1 VKRGIFLAAALA
13 ALAVSMVVAAGPAAG
28 DSNSLEDKFTS
39 GQGPPIS
46 GVAEFRDSLGLGI
59 TECPQARL
67 KGLFNEPLD
76 RRQKD
81 RVEQYSGD
89 GNDLRTNEE
98 FSCFP
103 QNETSIDTNPAPGK
117 EKNIVG
123 GVNDYRNG
131 HPMTGFQASVDNGDS
146 WYSGIIPWSTS
157 PEGPL
162 QSGGDPAVV
171 FDRQGIAYMAELT
184 FAVESSTNGIGV
196 ARSTNGGYTWS
207 RICFPIDL
215 TPMVADDDAAAC
227 GGPGDPRQPGDGAVV
242 FQEPIFEV
250 GPTPPGRTFDVTP
263 FHDKEYMA
271 AGPRPALVEPV
282 CFTPI
287 TRTPIPAGAPGCPD
301 EHIGVDRLYVTW
313 TKFEVAIVT
322 SGEPPRDR
330 VVTSK
335 TTIRLSYSDDRGR
348 SWSPDRPISGSAR
361 FCIGFGFGGPRD
373 CDRNQFSVPTV
384 NPHTGLLGV
393 AFENFNTEDENQY
406 LFVRSRDGGQTIEG
420 PFFVTPVFDVNFP
433 RAGAA
438 GGRPDCTARGQQGG
452 RIVYTNSCF
461 RSNAGGNVVA
471 DKRGG
476 DFADDFYLVMS
487 DNRNGT
493 AASSNADVFLFK
505 STDGGTTWIG
515 PTRVNNDRSEVP
527 EGFDRDCPP
536 ILADTDPDQEGNQ
549 PGPNPDC
556 PAEANFGNDQWWPWV
571 DINNN
576 GHLNVTFKDRRL
588 DSASPIGAGEWP
600 TSKTRQGNYL
610 VWTWGAQCTISRT
623 ATVTE
628 PTPEIPR
635 GATQCLAPAAAVIP
649 QPTEPIDPGEGPVP
663 GQGAG
668 FVGPYH
674 NFGISD
680 FPSNFDYCF
689 RAGIF
694 CGDYDVVATADNDT
708 KVYSHF
714 TDARN
719 GRSSGGPGGGPP
731 SPSPSQPGRNPACEQ
746 SDAMVDEYS
755 STSADAGQ
763 KQPKKEDAMFLVTP
777 CPADMRAP

>member
-1 VKRGIFLAAALA
+1 MVLRRLRLRAALA
-13 ALAVSMVVAAGPAAG
+13 LLAAFVLLGGTTARG
-28 DSNSLEDKFTS
+28 DPSSLRNKLQS
-39 GQGPPIS
+39 GQGPTMS
-46 GVAEFRDSLGLGI
+46 GVTQFTDSLGLGI

-76 RRQKD
+76 HRQKD
-81 RVEQYSGD
+81 QVEQYSGD

-117 EKNIVG
+117 EKNVVG

-146 WYSGIIPWSTS
+146 WYSGVIPWSTS
-157 PEGPL
+157 PSGPL

-171 FDRQGIAYMAELT
+171 FDREGIVYMAELT
-184 FAVESSTNGIGV
+184 FAVESNANGIGV

-207 RICFPIDL
+207 RICFPIDA
-215 TPMVADDDAAAC
+215 TPDDETDDAAVC
-227 GGPGDPRQPGDGAVV
+227 GGPGDPRHPGDGGVV
-242 FQEPIFEV
+242 FDPDI
-250 GPTPPGRTFDVTP
+250 GPTTP

-271 AGPRPALVEPV
+271 AGPRPAGVQPTCFAPV
-282 CFTPI
+282 
-287 TRTPIPAGAPGCPD
+287 TRGPIPAGAPGCPN
-301 EHIGVDRLYVTW
+301 ESIGVDRLYVTW
-313 TKFEVAIVT
+313 SKFEFAIIEV
-322 SGEPPRDR
+322 GDPPRQ
-330 VVTSK
+330 VLVLT
-335 TTIRLSYSDDRGR
+335 TVTIRLSYSDDRGR
-348 SWSPDRPISGSAR
+348 SWSRDRPISGSAP
-361 FCIGFGFGGPRD
+361 FCIGGGFGGATD
-373 CDRNQFSVPTV
+373 CDLNQFSVPTV

-393 AFENFNTEDENQY
+393 AFENFNTPHENQY
-406 LFVRSRDGGQTIEG
+406 LFVRSRDGGQTFEG

-433 RAGAA
+433 QAGTT

-461 RSNAGGNVVA
+461 RSNAGGNVVV

-476 DFADDFYLVMS
+476 EFADDFYLVMS

-493 AASSNADVFLFK
+493 RASSNADVFLFR
-505 STDGGTTWIG
+505 STDGGSTWIG
-515 PTRVNNDRSEVP
+515 PTRVNNDLSVAP
-527 EGFDRDCPP
+527 PDRDCP
-536 ILADTDPDQEGNQ
+536 LLVGDP
-549 PGPNPDC
+549 PMPNPAC
-556 PAEANFGNDQWWPWV
+556 PPTANFGNDQFWPWV
-571 DINNN
+571 DINDK

-588 DSASPIGAGEWP
+588 DTASPIGAGEWP

-610 VWTWGAQCTISRT
+610 VWTWGAQCTIGST
-623 ATVTE
+623 AEVTAETETV
-628 PTPEIPR
+628 PQAAR
-635 GATQCLAPAAAVIP
+635 QCLAPEAAVIL
-649 QPTEPIDPGEGPVP
+649 QPEEPIDPEGPVP

-674 NFGISD
+674 NFGVSD

-708 KVYSHF
+708 RVYSHF

-719 GRSSGGPGGGPP
+719 GRSSGGPAGGTSPP
-731 SPSPSQPGRNPACEQ
+731 PSQPGRNPACEQ
-746 SDAMVDEYS
+746 SDSMVDEYS
-755 STSADAGQ
+755 STSADPGQ
-763 KQPKKEDAMFLVTP
+763 DEPKKEDAMFLVTP
-777 CPADMRAP
+777 CPPAMQEP

>member
-1 VKRGIFLAAALA
+1 MRKSRRAAAALVASA
-13 ALAVSMVVAAGPAAG
+13 AATLCLVGSAAGERPAHW
-28 DSNSLEDKFTS
+28 DQEEK
-39 GQGPPIS
+39 QPPMS
-46 GVAEFRDSLGLGI
+46 GVTEFTDSLGLGI

-146 WYSGIIPWSTS
+146 WYSGVIPWSTS
-157 PEGPL
+157 PAGPL

-171 FDRQGIAYMAELT
+171 FDREGNVYMAELT
-184 FAVESSTNGIGV
+184 FAVESNANGIGV

-207 RICFPIDL
+207 RICFPIDA
-215 TPMVADDDAAAC
+215 TPTNETDDAAVC
-227 GGPGDPRQPGDGAVV
+227 GGPGDPRHPGDGGVV
-242 FQEPIFEV
+242 FEEDI
-250 GPTPPGRTFDVTP
+250 GPTTP

-271 AGPRPALVEPV
+271 AGPRPAGVQPT
-282 CFTPI
+282 CFAPI
-287 TRTPIPAGAPGCPD
+287 TRTPIPAGAPGCPN
-301 EHIGVDRLYVTW
+301 ETIGVDRLYVTW
-313 TKFEVAIVT
+313 TKFEAAIITVGDPPQQVLVT
-322 SGEPPRDR
+322 SAA
-330 VVTSK
+330 
-335 TTIRLSYSDDRGR
+335 TIRLSYSDDRGR
-348 SWSPDRPISGSAR
+348 SWSPDKPISASAP
-361 FCIGFGFGGPRD
+361 FCIGGGFGEATA
-373 CDRNQFSVPTV
+373 CDFNQFSVPTV

-393 AFENFNTEDENQY
+393 AFQNFNTPDENQY

-433 RAGAA
+433 RAGAT

-476 DFADDFYLVMS
+476 EFADDFYLVMS

-493 AASSNADVFLFK
+493 RASSNADIFLFK

-515 PTRVNNDRSEVP
+515 PTRVNSDRSVAP
-527 EGFDRDCPP
+527 PDRDCPP
-536 ILADTDPDQEGNQ
+536 FIDIDPETPGTQ
-549 PGPNPDC
+549 PGPNPEC
-556 PAEANFGNDQWWPWV
+556 PPTNFGNDQFWPWV

-576 GHLNVTFKDRRL
+576 GHLNVHFKDRRL
-588 DSASPIGAGEWP
+588 DGASVAHEWP
-600 TSKTRQGNYL
+600 TSRQRNGNYL
-610 VWTWGAQCTISRT
+610 VWTWGAQCTIGRT
-623 ATVTE
+623 TTVTGA
-628 PTPEIPR
+628 PTEIPQ
-635 GATQCLAPAAAVIP
+635 GARQCLAPDAEVIP
-649 QPTEPIDPGEGPVP
+649 QPTEPIDPDEGPVP
-663 GQGAG
+663 GQGPG

-694 CGDYDVVATADNDT
+694 CGDYDVVATADNDS

-755 STSADAGQ
+755 STSGDAGQ

-777 CPADMRAP
+777 CPTDMRAP